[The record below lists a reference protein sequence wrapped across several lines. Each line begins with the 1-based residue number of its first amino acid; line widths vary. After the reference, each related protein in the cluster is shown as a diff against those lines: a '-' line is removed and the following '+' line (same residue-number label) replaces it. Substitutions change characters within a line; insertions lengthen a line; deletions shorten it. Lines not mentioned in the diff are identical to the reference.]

1 MAKAAQDQCP
11 SLRNC
16 ASAEVVV
23 TVMVIVAGK
32 LVTVKGDGVQVASA
46 GKLPEQVTVADE
58 TLVPFR
64 ESVTVPLLPPTIV
77 VELADGVSESDGGVV
92 DVTVSVALWVPS

>member
-1 MAKAAQDQCP
+1 
-11 SLRNC
+11 
-16 ASAEVVV
+16 
-23 TVMVIVAGK
+23 MVIVAGK